1 MKKNVLLSV
10 IGVLL
15 VLGIGVSFAYFISQV
30 LLTGD
35 GASVTAEP
43 GDMIK
48 VTYDAGSTPLSGNNL
63 MPGDSTSKDFTVT
76 VHLVGI
82 T

>member
-15 VLGIGVSFAYFISQV
+15 VLGIGVSFAYFVSQTLV
-30 LLTGD
+30 TGD

-43 GDMIK
+43 GDMI
-48 VTYDAGSTPLSGNNL
+48 NL
-63 MPGDSTSKDFTVT
+63 V
-76 VHLVGI
+76 LI

>member
-15 VLGIGVSFAYFISQV
+15 VLGIGVSFVYFVSQTLV
-30 LLTGD
+30 TGD

-48 VTYDAGSTPLSGNNL
+48 VT
-63 MPGDSTSKDFTVT
+63 
-76 VHLVGI
+76 
-82 T
+82 